1 MSKSFTFASMKY
13 PARLFVLVV
22 LLLQCLV
29 SFTQPAFPDAGKLY
43 TLDEVPR
50 IDIIIHPDSLKE
62 IYDFPE
68 SNREYKA
75 VFVFKSSGLHD
86 TVYDIGFRLRGNTS
100 RYSNKKSFKV
110 SFNTFTKGGKFEGVE
125 KLNLNGEHNDP
136 SSSRAI
142 IYWYILRKAGV
153 AGARA
158 NHVQVFINNNYYGL
172 YTNVEHIDEEFV
184 NTYYGNKK
192 GNLYKCLWPADLTW
206 LGPAQSEYKYMNG
219 DHRAYELK
227 INEQTDDYSDLVNFI
242 KTINLTSA
250 NQLECETEKI
260 FNVQDY
266 LKVVAVDVMT
276 GNWDGYIY
284 NKNNFY
290 LYNNPSSG
298 LIEYIPYDVDNTFGI
313 DWFDIDWASR
323 NIYNW
328 ASEESRPLYKRLM
341 LIPDYK
347 SQYTH
352 YIRKV
357 AEIITSDDVK
367 DFIQLLKIR
376 TRPYLQTDPYYPLD
390 YGYSIHS
397 FDQCWESGTGGHIP
411 IGIVPFLEQRAFH
424 ALNQCTVPNAAPAIS
439 YISNNTPIG
448 GEDLVITARVDD
460 DDLNSVIVR
469 YMINDAPPVLTF
481 MNDDGADSDKFAGD
495 GIYTAVLKDIDSNSV
510 VDYYIYAY
518 DKHQVRTEKPCTAM
532 SYTYPAQ
539 SLPESFAIWPNPA
552 SGNFLYLKDRSPVEL
567 YDLTGRLL
575 FSISE
580 TNEVNIS
587 TLVSGA
593 YILKFGNNQAFKVII
608 SH

>member
-22 LLLQCLV
+22 LLLQSLV

-448 GEDLVITARVDD
+448 GEDLVITARVED
-460 DDLNSVIVR
+460 DDLNSVVVS
-469 YMINDAPPVLTF
+469 YSINNALPVLTY
-481 MNDDGADSDKFAGD
+481 MNDEGTDYDKLAGD

-518 DKHQVRTEKPCTAM
+518 DKHQVRTEKPCTAIR
-532 SYTYPAQ
+532 YTFPAQ
-539 SLPESFAIWPNPA
+539 SLPERFAIWPNPA
-552 SGNFLYLKDRSPVEL
+552 SGDFVYLKEKSTVEL
-567 YDLTGRLL
+567 YDLTGRLI
-575 FSISE
+575 FSLPE
-580 TNEVNIS
+580 TDKVNIS
-587 TLVSGA
+587 KCNPGV
-593 YILKFGNNQAFKVII
+593 YILTLSNNQAYMLII
-608 SH
+608 SR